1 MRLAS
6 SGFGR
11 RAANGFTVAIGP
23 RKIGVAPRQITQF
36 LVICTFPC
44 AAKAFACWRTVRVAK
59 PTGLVR
65 ESYCLNPRFGLE
77 NCMHIPKSLLLATV
91 AYLAISASKTLAK
104 DSDDAAKLREA
115 MRQKLAEEKSAQT
128 APAQVTP
135 AAPAKP
141 AAPAATAKPVTPA
154 TPAAPV
160 KPTPAPVKPATQAS
174 ATDSVVVGDNP
185 EDAALREAMR
195 ARMADKAA
203 PTAVP
208 AAAPAEPAPAP
219 TKPAEPAPSK
229 AKPAKPAPSKA
240 KPAKAA
246 STPMQTPASP
256 LAGSKEERLK
266 HLLDQY
272 KADQITPEEYHKQ
285 RAKIVAE

>member
-1 MRLAS
+1 
-6 SGFGR
+6 
-11 RAANGFTVAIGP
+11 
-23 RKIGVAPRQITQF
+23 
-36 LVICTFPC
+36 
-44 AAKAFACWRTVRVAK
+44 
-59 PTGLVR
+59 
-65 ESYCLNPRFGLE
+65 
-77 NCMHIPKSLLLATV
+77 MHIPKSLLLATV

-115 MRQKLAEEKSAQT
+115 MRQKLAEEKIAQT
-128 APAQVTP
+128 APAQATP

-160 KPTPAPVKPATQAS
+160 KPTPAPAPVKPATQAS
-174 ATDSVVVGDNP
+174 ATDSVVVGDDP
-185 EDAALREAMR
+185 EDAALRETMH
-195 ARMADKAA
+195 ARMADK
-203 PTAVP
+203 AVP

-219 TKPAEPAPSK
+219 T
-229 AKPAKPAPSKA
+229 KPAKPAPSKA